1 MWDQIGRVCSEELQA
16 NSKNFKQNCDDR
28 RKRNNYTN
36 TLKELA
42 QMLPIPLRTSCKRLT
57 KKEILLRVL
66 RYIEHLQASID
77 TARSLLQVRG
87 GEQKAGSQRVVI
99 SALKRERRE
108 VTPRAKNPKPLGVYK
123 KPRKRRRTR
132 KSDRRGVSKKV
143 CKCLALETGK
153 DSARTV
159 SPPEEESLP
168 DVGDVSSILSSFQE
182 QSTSLPNFKVPLP
195 ESGQAANTN
204 LLDIT
209 KVGVPFDPAGIIS
222 LLLCWHFGA
231 HGDQEYKNDNVLSMC
246 AAQVA
251 YNKLHQGS
259 EGPGHTL
266 VRQELV
272 HYHSSCEEE
281 EEEGPKANPWLSVQ
295 SPLGFSSTGS
305 MQLCSP
311 RIGTQSNSCS
321 DLGLSPSLF
330 SSPARL
336 LPTHI
341 LQGVQEELSP
351 VLFEDVYL
359 SPQSGSSAQTP
370 SGTLLRKSAFTLD
383 HCYLSY
389 SEAGKTDSSP
399 ASRVN
404 EIESSWSE
412 QFQEEAPLIRSEC
425 PVSSSDENSD
435 STWTPCKRA
444 KSSQGPCQKKKKVGR
459 RQKRRPAACEKR
471 SSSSPLQLKKKC
483 VNGFIMFCRLNRK
496 HFIRTCPG
504 MASTAATRELAQL
517 WRLMTKQERKPY
529 CMKARRFSRLNNR
542 IVRDGF
548 SSGDEEPEP
557 PKPFHLLLAEKSVP
571 GSLAFGGFPSSSC
584 VHDSSP
590 PQR

>member
-1 MWDQIGRVCSEELQA
+1 MWDQIGQVCSEELQG
-16 NSKNFKQNCDDR
+16 NSQNFKQNCGDR

-87 GEQKAGSQRVVI
+87 GEQKVGSQQVVI
-99 SALKRERRE
+99 SALKREHRE

-153 DSARTV
+153 DSAHTV
-159 SPPEEESLP
+159 PSPEEESLP
-168 DVGDVSSILSSFQE
+168 DVGDVSSILSSFQK
-182 QSTSLPNFKVPLP
+182 QSTSFPNFKVPLP
-195 ESGQAANTN
+195 ESNQPANTKH
-204 LLDIT
+204 LDIT
-209 KVGVPFDPAGIIS
+209 KAGVPFDPAG
-222 LLLCWHFGA
+222 WNFDGN
-231 HGDQEYKNDNVLSMC
+231 QEYKDDSVFSMSV
-246 AAQVA
+246 AQMA
-251 YNKLHQGS
+251 YNKLHRCS

-281 EEEGPKANPWLSVQ
+281 EEGPKANPWLSIQ

-305 MQLCSP
+305 MQLRSP
-311 RIGTQSNSCS
+311 GIGTQSNSCS

-336 LPTHI
+336 LPTHV

-359 SPQSGSSAQTP
+359 SPQSSSFSQTP

-389 SEAGKTDSSP
+389 SEAGKIDSSP
-399 ASRVN
+399 VSRVN

-425 PVSSSDENSD
+425 PASSSDENSD

-444 KSSQGPCQKKKKVGR
+444 KSSQGPSQKKKKVGR
-459 RQKRRPAACEKR
+459 RQRRRPVACEKR

-517 WRLMTKQERKPY
+517 WRMMTKQERKPY

-542 IVRDGF
+542 IVRDDF

-571 GSLAFGGFPSSSC
+571 GTQAFGDCSLLGCIP
-584 VHDSSP
+584 
-590 PQR
+590 